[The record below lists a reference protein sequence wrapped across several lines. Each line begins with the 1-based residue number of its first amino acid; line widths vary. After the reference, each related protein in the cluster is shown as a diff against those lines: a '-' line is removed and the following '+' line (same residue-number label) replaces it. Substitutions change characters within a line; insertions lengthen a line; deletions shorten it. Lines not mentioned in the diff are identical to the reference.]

1 MDAHTSTTLEALE
14 RTAAWVQQVQVQVEQ
29 MKSTEEVAALVS
41 LFVFN
46 STCFG
51 RSNSGFEGEKK
62 RGGGGE
68 KRNTELFIS

>member
-51 RSNSGFEGEKK
+51 RSISGFEGKK
-62 RGGGGE
+62 GGRVKYE
-68 KRNTELFIS
+68 KRNMELFIS

>member
-51 RSNSGFEGEKK
+51 RSISGFEGGKK
-62 RGGGGE
+62 KGGGV
-68 KRNTELFIS
+68 K

>member
-1 MDAHTSTTLEALE
+1 MSLLCK
-14 RTAAWVQQVQVQVEQ
+14 VEQ

-51 RSNSGFEGEKK
+51 RSISGFEGKK
-62 RGGGGE
+62 GG
-68 KRNTELFIS
+68 